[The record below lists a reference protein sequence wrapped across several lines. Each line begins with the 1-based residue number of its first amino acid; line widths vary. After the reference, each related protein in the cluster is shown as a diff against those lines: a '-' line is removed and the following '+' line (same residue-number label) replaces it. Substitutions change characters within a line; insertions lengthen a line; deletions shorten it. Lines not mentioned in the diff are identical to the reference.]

1 GATCGVAR
9 VLSGA
14 NGFESRQG
22 HSHKRPESLKKSQR
36 HRPDHR
42 RTKVERRGP
51 ALDRARR
58 GRAPR
63 GLHRHGLRAGGAW
76 GDAAPADL
84 QRDPDPPGRLGGV
97 HPRQARVAP
106 SRAFSCSAL
115 KAVCSGGPVRL
126 QSLGVNNV
134 RLAMNWVVLIVMLV
148 GRLAHAGQ
156 ERPAGAGI
164 EAPSD
169 EPLRPF
175 PTNVAI
181 AQPAPQ
187 MARIGAEILAGGI
200 VEVGF
205 GLIGASIGTEYD
217 PPGALRW
224 TETGL
229 SLGALLG
236 TSIGSVITGGTGNF
250 RWA

>member
-1 GATCGVAR
+1 
-9 VLSGA
+9 
-14 NGFESRQG
+14 
-22 HSHKRPESLKKSQR
+22 
-36 HRPDHR
+36 
-42 RTKVERRGP
+42 
-51 ALDRARR
+51 
-58 GRAPR
+58 
-63 GLHRHGLRAGGAW
+63 
-76 GDAAPADL
+76 
-84 QRDPDPPGRLGGV
+84 
-97 HPRQARVAP
+97 
-106 SRAFSCSAL
+106 
-115 KAVCSGGPVRL
+115 
-126 QSLGVNNV
+126 
-134 RLAMNWVVLIVMLV
+134 MNWVVLIVMLV

-250 RWA
+250 RWASLGTAIGLLAANVLVLALPQNSNSTALALGAAVVLPLTGAIIGYEVTQRPTPQFSDRAPLHFFPTVSVTQDGHGATTGIAGFF